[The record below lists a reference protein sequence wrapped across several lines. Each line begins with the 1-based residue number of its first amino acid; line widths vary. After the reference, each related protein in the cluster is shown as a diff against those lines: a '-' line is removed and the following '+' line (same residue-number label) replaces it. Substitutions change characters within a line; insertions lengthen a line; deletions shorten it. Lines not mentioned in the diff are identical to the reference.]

1 MPLEGSVW
9 LTFLHYFFKVPP
21 QMIALTGV
29 LVLVIG
35 WFHNPTQ
42 ISSLARKFGF
52 INAFNIIRRSPS
64 QETEDVHKTPHSS
77 ATGKTKSTPMVPS
90 PLPLHRVKQP
100 YDALLVLDVE
110 ATCLE
115 GIYVL
120 AYYLYTSLIMY
131 I

>member
-64 QETEDVHKTPHSS
+64 QETEDVHKTLHSS
-77 ATGKTKSTPMVPS
+77 ATGKTKSTPMAHWTS
-90 PLPLHRVKQP
+90 GLHVWKEAVSTGP
-100 YDALLVLDVE
+100 MKLLNGLC
-110 ATCLE
+110 A
-115 GIYVL
+115 
-120 AYYLYTSLIMY
+120 
-131 I
+131 